1 MAYKF
6 PYVNF
11 HDFNLDWLV
20 KKVRSAVYYV
30 NNNPPDEYG
39 NVNITV
45 TGGVK
50 TVNGFGPD
58 AAGEVKAG
66 TVRSVNGKSPMS
78 LPTPGAITLTA
89 SDVGALPSSTA
100 IPAAATN
107 LPSDLGTAYV
117 GTSTKY
123 ARQDHVHKMPT
134 ATDVGALPNS
144 TTIPQAGLNVPED
157 LGTATRGT
165 STRYARQ
172 DHVHN
177 MPTAADVGALPDST
191 LIPAAATSNPQ
202 DLGTTAVGTSTKYA
216 REDHVHNMPP
226 YGSQTN
232 ITTGTA
238 DLNDY
243 KTAGLYYFST
253 GVTISNQPNNAVDG
267 WLTVYVTPTNTVK
280 QVWQRVGSNPT
291 NFKDF
296 YMRLYASGAWGSWF
310 KIAPL
315 SFNDVLPTWDTLT
328 KTYTTNTYVA
338 ETAFNRCMAYSDGSS
353 VIFYINLNVDASPGT
368 TFREIGKFT
377 LPRNLIDSMTLVIAS
392 QSNLSNLLLTISSDG
407 KVTIYSAGSAT
418 GWYRTITSIP
428 LVNQS

>member
-45 TGGVK
+45 AGGVK

-89 SDVGALPSSTA
+89 SDVGALPDSTT
-100 IPAAATN
+100 IPAPASN
-107 LPSDLGTAYV
+107 LPADLGTAYI

-134 ATDVGALPNS
+134 AADVGALPSS
-144 TTIPQAGLNVPED
+144 TTIPSPALNVPEN
-157 LGTATRGT
+157 LGTAARGT

-177 MPTAADVGALPDST
+177 MPSAADVGALPDNT
-191 LIPAAATSNPQ
+191 VIPEAATELPENI
-202 DLGTTAVGTSTKYA
+202 GIAAIGTSAKYA
-216 REDHVHNMPP
+216 KEDHVHNMCV
-226 YGSQTN
+226 QTDS
-232 ITTGTA
+232 GTYN
-238 DLNDY
+238 LNNFTDP
-243 KTAGLYYFST
+243 GLFFFSGAST
-253 GVTISNQPNNAVDG
+253 LSNQPSGNAAGWLLVLPAGLSLQKQLWFRSSVSGVSDTYQRLNNGGTWTSWVRFVTEEDSPDEGSYEPSAVSVGSQSSTNILSQSFSPGTYVFIGSVQFASNAVGRRNLWFINGGSYETTEVMAVDG
-267 WLTVYVTPTNTVK
+267 DPTKVQISGIRKFTSTTTLTLR
-280 QVWQRVGSNPT
+280 VWQNSGSTLSVQGALKWVRVH
-291 NFKDF
+291 
-296 YMRLYASGAWGSWF
+296 
-310 KIAPL
+310 
-315 SFNDVLPTWDTLT
+315 
-328 KTYTTNTYVA
+328 
-338 ETAFNRCMAYSDGSS
+338 
-353 VIFYINLNVDASPGT
+353 
-368 TFREIGKFT
+368 
-377 LPRNLIDSMTLVIAS
+377 
-392 QSNLSNLLLTISSDG
+392 
-407 KVTIYSAGSAT
+407 
-418 GWYRTITSIP
+418 
-428 LVNQS
+428 